1 MQDTLNFTER
11 IGLDDRKTRRA
22 KGMVLPVDVG
32 APVVR
37 DGFRFAGTHLLL
49 DLWNARSLDDME
61 AMEQAFRSAVD
72 AAGATLLNLHF
83 HRFTRGGGLSGL
95 ALLAESHISIHTW
108 PEHSFAAADIF
119 MCGGAHPYQAA
130 QVLRDALRPEFIS
143 ISEHRRG
150 IQQ

>member
-1 MQDTLNFTER
+1 MRDTVDFTER
-11 IGLDDRKTRRA
+11 IVMVGRETLREKGLAPPFDA
-22 KGMVLPVDVG
+22 G

-49 DLWNARSLDDME
+49 DLWNARSLDDVE
-61 AMEQAFRSAVD
+61 ATERAFRSAAA

-83 HRFTRGGGLSGL
+83 HRFTPGGGLTGL

-108 PEHSFAAADIF
+108 PEHSFAAVDIF
-119 MCGGAHPYQAA
+119 MCGGAQPYLAA
-130 QVLRDALRPEFIS
+130 QVLRDALQPEFIS

-150 IQQ
+150 IRP

>member
-11 IGLDDRKTRRA
+11 IGLDDGETLRT
-22 KGMVLPVDVG
+22 KGMVPPFDAG
-32 APVVR
+32 APLVR

-49 DLWNARSLDDME
+49 DLWNAQSLDNVE
-61 AMEQAFRSAVD
+61 AMEESFRSAVE
-72 AAGATLLNLHF
+72 ASGATLLNLHF
-83 HRFTRGGGLSGL
+83 HRFTFGGGLSGL

-119 MCGGAHPYQAA
+119 MCGDAHPYKAA

-150 IQQ
+150 IR

>member
-11 IGLDDRKTRRA
+11 IDDRETLRA
-22 KGMVLPVDVG
+22 RSVMLPFDAG

-49 DLWNARSLDDME
+49 DLWNARSLDDVE

-83 HRFTRGGGLSGL
+83 HRFTCGGGLSGL

-108 PEHSFAAADIF
+108 PEHAFAAVDIF
-119 MCGGAHPYQAA
+119 MCGGARPYQAA
-130 QVLRDALRPEFIS
+130 QVLREALRPEFILL
-143 ISEHRRG
+143 SEHRRG
-150 IQQ
+150 IRQ